1 MVGAANVS
9 AWLLMAVGD
18 DRQHGGNSGYDDQA
32 DVYYTWDSTVP
43 NHANIKV
50 GDPVALWDKHRLLGI
65 SVIEAIES
73 EVKEKLRYKCPNCGK
88 SGIKAR
94 KTKVPRY
101 KCSECGHEFD
111 LPTSEKITVTEYRSR
126 HDAAWTPLENL
137 LSREQLRQLCAS
149 PDSQLSMR
157 QLRWDAFQ
165 EALGAR
171 GAERAV
177 ERVAQRT
184 PDLFFPQGH
193 LLEIVRV
200 RRGQQ
205 TFRKHLLDSMGE
217 ACAFTGDAPAKVLE
231 AGHLYSYA
239 ELGVHHEHG
248 GLMLRRDVH
257 RLFDDGSLA
266 VDPANL
272 HIDVSNQLEAYP
284 QYAALHDRQLQA
296 PLHAPQIEWIAR
308 HWTEHR
314 AS

>member
-1 MVGAANVS
+1 MVDVPNVS

-43 NHANIKV
+43 NHARIKI
-50 GDPVALWDKHRLLGI
+50 GDPVALWDKHRLLGL
-65 SVIEAIES
+65 SVIEAIDT
-73 EVKEKLRYKCPNCGK
+73 EVKEKLRYKCPSCGR

-94 KTKVPRY
+94 KTKSPRY
-101 KCSECGHEFD
+101 KCSQCGHEFD
-111 LPTSEKITVTEYRSR
+111 LPTSETITVTEYRSR
-126 HDAAWTPLENL
+126 HDAAWTSLDNL
-137 LSREQLRQLCAS
+137 LPRDQLRKLCAS

-157 QLRWDAFQ
+157 ELRWDAFQ
-165 EALGAR
+165 DALSAR

-177 ERVAQRT
+177 DRVAHRT

-200 RRGQQ
+200 RRGQRR
-205 TFRKHLLDSMGE
+205 FREHLLDSMGE
-217 ACAFTGDAPAKVLE
+217 VCAFTGDAPAKVLE

-239 ELGVHHEHG
+239 KLGVHHEHG

-266 VDPANL
+266 VNPSSL
-272 HIDVSNQLEAYP
+272 SIDVSDQLEAYP
-284 QYAALHDRQLQA
+284 QYAALHDQQLRVQ
-296 PLHAPQIEWIAR
+296 PHDQQVEWLAR
-308 HWTEHR
+308 HWAEHR